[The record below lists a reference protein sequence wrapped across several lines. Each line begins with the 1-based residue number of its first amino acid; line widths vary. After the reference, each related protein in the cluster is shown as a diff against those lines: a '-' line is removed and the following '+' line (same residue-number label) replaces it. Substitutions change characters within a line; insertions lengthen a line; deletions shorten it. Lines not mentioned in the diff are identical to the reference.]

1 MALRALRRYHSRR
14 MKAKAKR
21 VYPDWPRSYKVADYL
36 ACCSCS
42 MCRNVRRQQ
51 FRPAWERL
59 TWQERNALLRY
70 REGLEE

>member
-21 VYPDWPRSYKVADYL
+21 VYPDWPKSYKVADYIH
-36 ACCSCS
+36 CCSCY
-42 MCRNVRRQQ
+42 MCCNVRR
-51 FRPAWERL
+51 RSMKASEKL
-59 TWQERNALLRY
+59 TRQEQLAILRH